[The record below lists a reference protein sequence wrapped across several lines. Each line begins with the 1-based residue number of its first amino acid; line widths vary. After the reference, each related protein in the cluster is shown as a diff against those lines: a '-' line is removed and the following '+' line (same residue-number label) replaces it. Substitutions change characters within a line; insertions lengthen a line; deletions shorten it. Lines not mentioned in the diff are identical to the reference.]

1 MRTQENKKGLGYI
14 NLWLV
19 PVLIIILILGLLGVH
34 YLEKK
39 DDQEL
44 TAGLEDEAVQRLTLD
59 FNGNTYYYR
68 DELTTYLIL
77 GTDETTET
85 ASLVEGE
92 DNLNN
97 RQADFIMLMTVDPK
111 DKSYTAVHINRDTFM
126 EIQRLDANGNPDG
139 MVMAHLNNAHSF
151 GSGGKD
157 SCRNVGEAVSRL
169 LFGVPIDHYLAVTM
183 DGIPVLADCVDGVP
197 VVLEE
202 DLTAAN
208 PSYTEGAKIT
218 LQGQEALRFVRMR
231 MHISDGTN
239 FSRMSRQRTF
249 IISLYERIR
258 EKLAK
263 DDGFA
268 LKFADAL
275 SPYIISDMTTDALA
289 GLADQLQDYRFV
301 SIEDLPGE
309 GRYNEV
315 SGYNEFIVDTEILK
329 EHVVRLFFRLA

>member
-1 MRTQENKKGLGYI
+1 MRARLNRNVPGYKK
-14 NLWLV
+14 LWLV
-19 PVLIIILILGLLGVH
+19 PILIVILIIGLIGIH

-39 DDQEL
+39 DDQKL
-44 TAGLEDEAVQRLTLD
+44 TADLEDEAVQRLNLD

-68 DELTTYLIL
+68 DDLATYLIM

-97 RQADFIMLMTVDPK
+97 RQADFIMLMTVDHK

-126 EIQRLDANGNPDG
+126 EIRRLDENGNPDG
-139 MVMAHLNNAHSF
+139 MVMTHLDNAHSF

-157 SCRNVGEAVSRL
+157 SCRNVSEAVSRL
-169 LFGVPIDHYLAVTM
+169 LFGIPIDHYLSITM

-218 LQGQEALRFVRMR
+218 LKGQEALRFVRMR

-249 IISLYERIR
+249 IISLYEKIKD
-258 EKLAK
+258 KLAK

-268 LKFADAL
+268 FKFADAL
-275 SPYIISDMTTDALA
+275 SPYVISDMTTDALA

-315 SGYNEFIVDTEILK
+315 SGYNDFIVDTEVLK
-329 EHVVRLFFRLA
+329 EHVIRLFFRLG

>member
-1 MRTQENKKGLGYI
+1 MQRSQNKTSPGRKK
-14 NLWLV
+14 LWLLSI
-19 PVLIIILILGLLGVH
+19 LIIILVLGFLGIH

-39 DDQEL
+39 DDQKL

-68 DELTTYLIL
+68 DDLTTYLIM

-85 ASLVEGE
+85 ASMVEGE
-92 DNLNN
+92 ENLNN

-126 EIQRLDANGNPDG
+126 EIQRLDGNGNPDG
-139 MVMAHLNNAHSF
+139 MIMAHLNNAHSF

-157 SCRNVGEAVSRL
+157 SCRNVSEAVSRL
-169 LFGVPIDHYLAVTM
+169 LFGIPVDHYLAVTM
-183 DGIPVLADCVDGVP
+183 DGIPVLADCVGGVP

-202 DLTAAN
+202 DLTAAD
-208 PSYTEGAKIT
+208 PSYIEGAKIT
-218 LQGQEALRFVRMR
+218 LKGQEALRFVRMR
-231 MHISDGTN
+231 MYISDGTN

-249 IISLYERIR
+249 IISLYERI
-258 EKLAK
+258 KDMLAK

-275 SPYIISDMTTDALA
+275 SPYVISDMTTEALA

-301 SIEDLPGE
+301 SIEDLPGK

-315 SGYNEFIVDTEILK
+315 SGYNEFIVDSEVLK
-329 EHVVRLFFRLA
+329 EHVIRLFFRLG